1 VRRNTKIHVVAHLS
15 HNKPGGAAVIQYVWL
30 IVSVLLGAV
39 GQVMMKWGVGA
50 WKPSVGG
57 EPAWSQ
63 LMSHWPVAAG
73 LASYGLSSLF
83 WLLTLRKLPLST
95 AYPMV
100 SLGYILVMALSCY
113 LFQESLSLQKWFG
126 AAFISLGVLLIAR
139 A

>member
-1 VRRNTKIHVVAHLS
+1 
-15 HNKPGGAAVIQYVWL
+15 VIQYVWL

-50 WKPSVGG
+50 WKPASGG
-57 EPAWSQ
+57 GLAWSN
-63 LMSHWPVAAG
+63 LMSSWPITAG
-73 LASYGLSSLF
+73 LACYGLSSLF

-100 SLGYILVMALSCY
+100 SFGYILVMVISFY
-113 LFQESLSLQKWFG
+113 LFQESLSMQKWFG